1 MAVKEKRGL
10 GIGLEALFG
19 PELQMLQEEKDLLT
33 LPISKVEPRIDQPR
47 DHFDEERLQD
57 LAASISRH
65 GLIQPVIVRR
75 LDSGVY
81 QIIAGERRWRAARL
95 AGLSE
100 IPVRVLRA
108 DDRSVSE
115 LALVENLQRED
126 LNPMEEARGY
136 QKLMQDYSL
145 TQEEAAAG
153 VGKSRSAVANAL
165 RLLNLSAPVSEMVES
180 GILSAG
186 HARTLLSLEDPVL
199 QKKAADQ
206 VLAKTLSVRKTEQL
220 VSRLKKE
227 AAKEAVEPA
236 AGSDEVDYAATLSEE
251 LSSVLGRRV
260 SLSEKNNRG
269 KIELFYD
276 NADDR
281 EALIAVLRALKKE
294 APVVLKAVQRRIAKK
309 RRFQYRRR
317 ISCWTSDSSG
327 KIRTSSRKTSVRNF
341 RTPSCPWWTRSLSW
355 MPKTV
360 PPSPRPAISAL
371 RRTS

>member
-227 AAKEAVEPA
+227 AAKEAVEPTV
-236 AGSDEVDYAATLSEE
+236 GSDEVDYAATLSEE

-281 EALIAVLRALKKE
+281 EALIAVLRALKK
-294 APVVLKAVQRRIAKK
+294 
-309 RRFQYRRR
+309 
-317 ISCWTSDSSG
+317 
-327 KIRTSSRKTSVRNF
+327 
-341 RTPSCPWWTRSLSW
+341 
-355 MPKTV
+355 
-360 PPSPRPAISAL
+360 
-371 RRTS
+371 

>member
-19 PELQMLQEEKDLLT
+19 TEFQMLDDKEVIM
-33 LPISKVEPRIDQPR
+33 LPITKVEPRQDQPR
-47 DHFDEERLQD
+47 EHFDEERLQD

-75 LDSGVY
+75 LDSGDY

-95 AGLSE
+95 AGLTE
-100 IPVRVLRA
+100 IPVRVLHA
-108 DDRSVSE
+108 DDQSVAE

-136 QKLMQDYSL
+136 QKLMQDYAL

-165 RLLNLSAPVSEMVES
+165 RLLNLSAPVSDMVES
-180 GILSAG
+180 GVLSAG
-186 HARTLLSLEDPVL
+186 HARTLLALEDPAL
-199 QKKAADQ
+199 QKRAAEQ
-206 VLAKTLSVRKTEQL
+206 VLAKTLSVRKTEQM

-227 AAKEAVEPA
+227 AAKALTEEPA
-236 AGSDEVDYAATLSEE
+236 AEDEVDYASALSEE

-260 SLSEKNNRG
+260 SLSEKNNKG

-281 EALIAVLRALKKE
+281 EALVSVLRAL
-294 APVVLKAVQRRIAKK
+294 
-309 RRFQYRRR
+309 
-317 ISCWTSDSSG
+317 
-327 KIRTSSRKTSVRNF
+327 
-341 RTPSCPWWTRSLSW
+341 RS
-355 MPKTV
+355 
-360 PPSPRPAISAL
+360 
-371 RRTS
+371 

>member
-19 PELQMLQEEKDLLT
+19 TDLQMLQEEDIIS
-33 LPISKVEPRIDQPR
+33 LPISKVEPWQDQPR

-65 GLIQPVIVRR
+65 GLIQPVIVRK

-95 AGLSE
+95 AGLTE

-108 DDRSVSE
+108 DDQSVAE

-136 QKLMQDYSL
+136 QKLMQNYSL

-153 VGKSRSAVANAL
+153 VGKSRSAVASAL
-165 RLLNLSAPVSEMVES
+165 RLLNLSVPVMEMVES
-180 GILSAG
+180 GTLSAG
-186 HARTLLSLEDPVL
+186 HARTLLALDNPEL
-199 QKKAADQ
+199 QKRAADQ
-206 VLAKTLSVRKTEQL
+206 VLAKTLSVRKTEQM

-227 AAKEAVEPA
+227 ADRKAEEKTEIDDAVNA
-236 AGSDEVDYAATLSEE
+236 VDYAAALSEE

-260 SLSEKNNRG
+260 ALIEKSNRG
-269 KIELFYD
+269 KIELYYD

-281 EALIAVLRALKKE
+281 EALIAVLRALQK
-294 APVVLKAVQRRIAKK
+294 
-309 RRFQYRRR
+309 
-317 ISCWTSDSSG
+317 
-327 KIRTSSRKTSVRNF
+327 
-341 RTPSCPWWTRSLSW
+341 
-355 MPKTV
+355 
-360 PPSPRPAISAL
+360 
-371 RRTS
+371 

>member
-19 PELQMLQEEKDLLT
+19 TDLQMLQEENTIT
-33 LPISKVEPRIDQPR
+33 LPISKVEPWQDQPR
-47 DHFDEERLQD
+47 EHFDEESLQD

-65 GLIQPVIVRR
+65 GLIQPVIVRK
-75 LDSGVY
+75 LDSGAY

-95 AGLSE
+95 AGLTE
-100 IPVRVLRA
+100 IPVRVLYA
-108 DDRSVSE
+108 DDKSVAE

-136 QKLMQDYSL
+136 QKLMQNYSL

-165 RLLNLSAPVSEMVES
+165 RLLNLSAPVIEMVET
-180 GILSAG
+180 GTLSAG
-186 HARTLLSLEDPVL
+186 HARTLLALEDPEL
-199 QKKAADQ
+199 QKRAAEQ
-206 VLAKTLSVRKTEQL
+206 VLSKTLSVRKTEQM

-227 AAKEAVEPA
+227 AAREAEEEKSED
-236 AGSDEVDYAATLSEE
+236 GTSVDYAAALSEE

-260 SLSEKNNRG
+260 ALSEKNNRG

-281 EALIAVLRALKKE
+281 EVLIATLRALQK
-294 APVVLKAVQRRIAKK
+294 
-309 RRFQYRRR
+309 
-317 ISCWTSDSSG
+317 
-327 KIRTSSRKTSVRNF
+327 
-341 RTPSCPWWTRSLSW
+341 
-355 MPKTV
+355 
-360 PPSPRPAISAL
+360 
-371 RRTS
+371 

>member
-19 PELQMLQEEKDLLT
+19 TEFQMLDDKEVIT
-33 LPISKVEPRIDQPR
+33 LPITKVEPRQDQPR
-47 DHFDEERLQD
+47 EHFDEERLQD

-75 LDSGVY
+75 LDSGDY

-95 AGLSE
+95 AGLTE
-100 IPVRVLRA
+100 IPVRVLHA
-108 DDRSVSE
+108 DDQSVAE

-136 QKLMQDYSL
+136 QKLMQDYAL

-165 RLLNLSAPVSEMVES
+165 RLLNLSAPVSDMVEN
-180 GILSAG
+180 GVLSAG
-186 HARTLLSLEDPVL
+186 HARTLLALEDPAL
-199 QKKAADQ
+199 QKRAAEQ
-206 VLAKTLSVRKTEQL
+206 VLAKTLSVRKTEQM

-227 AAKEAVEPA
+227 AAKALTEEPS
-236 AGSDEVDYAATLSEE
+236 AGDEVDYASALSEE

-260 SLSEKNNRG
+260 SLSEKNNKG

-281 EALIAVLRALKKE
+281 EALVSVLRAL
-294 APVVLKAVQRRIAKK
+294 
-309 RRFQYRRR
+309 
-317 ISCWTSDSSG
+317 
-327 KIRTSSRKTSVRNF
+327 
-341 RTPSCPWWTRSLSW
+341 RS
-355 MPKTV
+355 
-360 PPSPRPAISAL
+360 
-371 RRTS
+371 

>member
-19 PELQMLQEEKDLLT
+19 TEFQMLDDKEVIS
-33 LPISKVEPRIDQPR
+33 LPITKVEPRQDQPR
-47 DHFDEERLQD
+47 EHFDEERLQD

-65 GLIQPVIVRR
+65 GLIQPVIVRK
-75 LDSGVY
+75 LDSGDY

-95 AGLSE
+95 AGLTE
-100 IPVRVLRA
+100 IPVRVLHA
-108 DDRSVSE
+108 DDQSVAE

-136 QKLMQDYSL
+136 QKLMQDYAL

-165 RLLNLSAPVSEMVES
+165 RLLNLSAPVSDMVES
-180 GILSAG
+180 GVLSAG
-186 HARTLLSLEDPVL
+186 HARTLLALEDPAL
-199 QKKAADQ
+199 QKRAAEQ
-206 VLAKTLSVRKTEQL
+206 VLAKTLSVRKTGQM

-227 AAKEAVEPA
+227 AAKALTEEPA
-236 AGSDEVDYAATLSEE
+236 AEDEVDYASALSEE

-260 SLSEKNNRG
+260 SLSEKNNKG

-281 EALIAVLRALKKE
+281 EALVSVLRAL
-294 APVVLKAVQRRIAKK
+294 
-309 RRFQYRRR
+309 
-317 ISCWTSDSSG
+317 
-327 KIRTSSRKTSVRNF
+327 
-341 RTPSCPWWTRSLSW
+341 RS
-355 MPKTV
+355 
-360 PPSPRPAISAL
+360 
-371 RRTS
+371 

>member
-1 MAVKEKRGL
+1 MAAKEKRGL

-19 PELQMLQEEKDLLT
+19 NDLSLFQEDEVFS
-33 LPISKVEPRIDQPR
+33 LPISKVEPRQDQPR

-65 GLIQPVIVRR
+65 GLIQPVIVR
-75 LDSGVY
+75 LMDSGGY

-95 AGLSE
+95 AGLTE
-100 IPVRVLRA
+100 IPVRVIKA

-165 RLLNLSAPVSEMVES
+165 RLLNLSPPVTEMVEQ
-180 GILSAG
+180 GVLSAG

-199 QKKAADQ
+199 QKKAAEL

-227 AAKEAVEPA
+227 ADREPIVPSP
-236 AGSDEVDYAATLSEE
+236 SDEVDYAAALSEE
-251 LSSVLGRRV
+251 LSSVFGRRV
-260 SLSEKNNRG
+260 TLSEKNNRG

-281 EALIAVLRALKKE
+281 EALIA
-294 APVVLKAVQRRIAKK
+294 
-309 RRFQYRRR
+309 
-317 ISCWTSDSSG
+317 
-327 KIRTSSRKTSVRNF
+327 
-341 RTPSCPWWTRSLSW
+341 
-355 MPKTV
+355 
-360 PPSPRPAISAL
+360 AL
-371 RRTS
+371 RKMQNERK

>member
-19 PELQMLQEEKDLLT
+19 TEFQMLDDKEVIT
-33 LPISKVEPRIDQPR
+33 LPITKVEPRQDQPR
-47 DHFDEERLQD
+47 EHFDEERLQD

-75 LDSGVY
+75 LDSGDY

-95 AGLSE
+95 AGLTE
-100 IPVRVLRA
+100 IPVRVLHA
-108 DDRSVSE
+108 DDQSVAE

-136 QKLMQDYSL
+136 QKLMQDYAL

-165 RLLNLSAPVSEMVES
+165 RLLNLSAPVSDMVES
-180 GILSAG
+180 GVLSAG
-186 HARTLLSLEDPVL
+186 HARTLLALEDPAL
-199 QKKAADQ
+199 QKRAAEQ
-206 VLAKTLSVRKTEQL
+206 VLAKTLSGRKTEQM

-227 AAKEAVEPA
+227 AAKALTEEPA
-236 AGSDEVDYAATLSEE
+236 AEDEVDYASALSEE

-260 SLSEKNNRG
+260 SLSEKNNKG

-281 EALIAVLRALKKE
+281 EALVSVLRAL
-294 APVVLKAVQRRIAKK
+294 
-309 RRFQYRRR
+309 
-317 ISCWTSDSSG
+317 
-327 KIRTSSRKTSVRNF
+327 
-341 RTPSCPWWTRSLSW
+341 RS
-355 MPKTV
+355 
-360 PPSPRPAISAL
+360 
-371 RRTS
+371 

>member
-19 PELQMLQEEKDLLT
+19 TEFQMLDDKEVIT
-33 LPISKVEPRIDQPR
+33 LPITKVEPRQDQPR
-47 DHFDEERLQD
+47 EHFDEERLQD
-57 LAASISRH
+57 LTASISRH

-75 LDSGVY
+75 LDSGDY

-95 AGLSE
+95 AGLTE
-100 IPVRVLRA
+100 IPVRVLHA
-108 DDRSVSE
+108 DDQSVAE

-136 QKLMQDYSL
+136 QKLMQDYAL

-165 RLLNLSAPVSEMVES
+165 RLLNLSAPVSDMVES
-180 GILSAG
+180 GVLSAG
-186 HARTLLSLEDPVL
+186 HARTLLALEDPAL
-199 QKKAADQ
+199 QKRAAEQ
-206 VLAKTLSVRKTEQL
+206 VLAKTLSVRKTEQM

-227 AAKEAVEPA
+227 AAKALTEEPA
-236 AGSDEVDYAATLSEE
+236 AEDEVDYASALSEE

-260 SLSEKNNRG
+260 SLSEKNNKG

-281 EALIAVLRALKKE
+281 EALVSVLRAL
-294 APVVLKAVQRRIAKK
+294 
-309 RRFQYRRR
+309 
-317 ISCWTSDSSG
+317 
-327 KIRTSSRKTSVRNF
+327 
-341 RTPSCPWWTRSLSW
+341 RS
-355 MPKTV
+355 
-360 PPSPRPAISAL
+360 
-371 RRTS
+371 

>member
-19 PELQMLQEEKDLLT
+19 TELQMLQEEEIVT
-33 LPISKVEPRIDQPR
+33 LPISRVEPRPEQPR

-57 LAASISRH
+57 LAASIARH

-75 LDSGVY
+75 LESGAY

-100 IPVRVLRA
+100 IPVRVLHA
-108 DDRSVSE
+108 DDQNVAE

-165 RLLNLSAPVSEMVES
+165 RLLNLCAPVSEMVES
-180 GILSAG
+180 GVLSAG

-199 QKKAADQ
+199 QKRAADQ
-206 VLAKTLSVRKTEQL
+206 VLAKTLSVRKTEQM
-220 VSRLKKE
+220 VSRLKKAMARE
-227 AAKEAVEPA
+227 ASEEAPA
-236 AGSDEVDYAATLSEE
+236 QDIVDYASALSEE

-260 SLSEKNNRG
+260 SLSEKNSRG
-269 KIELFYD
+269 KIELYYD

-281 EALIAVLRALKKE
+281 EALINILRSM
-294 APVVLKAVQRRIAKK
+294 K
-309 RRFQYRRR
+309 R
-317 ISCWTSDSSG
+317 
-327 KIRTSSRKTSVRNF
+327 
-341 RTPSCPWWTRSLSW
+341 
-355 MPKTV
+355 
-360 PPSPRPAISAL
+360 
-371 RRTS
+371 

>member
-19 PELQMLQEEKDLLT
+19 TEFQMLDDKEVIT
-33 LPISKVEPRIDQPR
+33 LPITKVEPRQDQPR
-47 DHFDEERLQD
+47 EHFDEERLQD

-75 LDSGVY
+75 LDSGDY

-95 AGLSE
+95 AGLTE
-100 IPVRVLRA
+100 IPVRVLHA
-108 DDRSVSE
+108 DDQSVAE

-136 QKLMQDYSL
+136 QKLMQDYAL

-165 RLLNLSAPVSEMVES
+165 RLLNLSAPVSDMVES
-180 GILSAG
+180 GVLSAG
-186 HARTLLSLEDPVL
+186 HARTLLALEDPAL
-199 QKKAADQ
+199 QKRAAEQ
-206 VLAKTLSVRKTEQL
+206 VLAKTLSVRKTEQM

-227 AAKEAVEPA
+227 AAKALTEELA
-236 AGSDEVDYAATLSEE
+236 AEDEVDYASALSEE

-260 SLSEKNNRG
+260 SLSEKNNKG

-281 EALIAVLRALKKE
+281 EALVSVLRAL
-294 APVVLKAVQRRIAKK
+294 
-309 RRFQYRRR
+309 
-317 ISCWTSDSSG
+317 
-327 KIRTSSRKTSVRNF
+327 
-341 RTPSCPWWTRSLSW
+341 RS
-355 MPKTV
+355 
-360 PPSPRPAISAL
+360 
-371 RRTS
+371 

>member
-1 MAVKEKRGL
+1 MALKEKRGL

-19 PELQMLQEEKDLLT
+19 PELQMMQEEEIVS
-33 LPISKVEPRIDQPR
+33 LPISKVEPRQDQPR

-65 GLIQPVIVRR
+65 GLIQPVIVRK
-75 LDSGVY
+75 LNSGGY

-95 AGLSE
+95 AGLTE
-100 IPVRVLRA
+100 IPVRVLEA

-136 QKLMQDYSL
+136 QKLMQDYAL

-165 RLLNLSAPVSEMVES
+165 RLLNLSTPVPKMVES

-186 HARTLLSLEDPVL
+186 HARALLSLEDPAL

-206 VLAKTLSVRKTEQL
+206 VLAKTLSVRRTEQM
-220 VSRLKKE
+220 VSRLKRE
-227 AAKEAVEPA
+227 ADRSEVRVISDP
-236 AGSDEVDYAATLSEE
+236 DEVDYAAALSEE
-251 LSSVLGRRV
+251 LSSTLGRRV
-260 SLSEKNNRG
+260 SLSEKNSRG
-269 KIELFYD
+269 KIELYYD

-281 EALIAVLRALKKE
+281 EALISALK
-294 APVVLKAVQRRIAKK
+294 
-309 RRFQYRRR
+309 
-317 ISCWTSDSSG
+317 
-327 KIRTSSRKTSVRNF
+327 
-341 RTPSCPWWTRSLSW
+341 SLH
-355 MPKTV
+355 
-360 PPSPRPAISAL
+360 R
-371 RRTS
+371 

>member
-19 PELQMLQEEKDLLT
+19 TEFQMLDDKEVIT
-33 LPISKVEPRIDQPR
+33 LPITKVEPRQDQPR
-47 DHFDEERLQD
+47 EHFDEERLQD

-75 LDSGVY
+75 LDSGDY

-95 AGLSE
+95 AGLTE
-100 IPVRVLRA
+100 IPVRVLHA
-108 DDRSVSE
+108 DDQSVAE

-136 QKLMQDYSL
+136 QKLMQDYAL

-165 RLLNLSAPVSEMVES
+165 RLLNLSAPVSDMVES
-180 GILSAG
+180 GVLSAG
-186 HARTLLSLEDPVL
+186 HARTLLALEDPAL
-199 QKKAADQ
+199 QKRAAEQ
-206 VLAKTLSVRKTEQL
+206 VLAKTLSVRKTEQM

-227 AAKEAVEPA
+227 AAKALTEEPA
-236 AGSDEVDYAATLSEE
+236 AEDEVDYASALSEE

-260 SLSEKNNRG
+260 SLSEKNNKG
-269 KIELFYD
+269 KSGLFYD

-281 EALIAVLRALKKE
+281 EALVSVLRAL
-294 APVVLKAVQRRIAKK
+294 
-309 RRFQYRRR
+309 
-317 ISCWTSDSSG
+317 
-327 KIRTSSRKTSVRNF
+327 
-341 RTPSCPWWTRSLSW
+341 RS
-355 MPKTV
+355 
-360 PPSPRPAISAL
+360 
-371 RRTS
+371 

>member
-19 PELQMLQEEKDLLT
+19 TDLQMMQEEDIIS
-33 LPISKVEPRIDQPR
+33 LPISKVEPWQDQPR

-65 GLIQPVIVRR
+65 GLIQPVIVRK

-95 AGLSE
+95 AGLTE

-108 DDRSVSE
+108 DDQSVAE

-136 QKLMQDYSL
+136 QKLMQNYSL

-165 RLLNLSAPVSEMVES
+165 RLLNLSVPVMEMVES
-180 GILSAG
+180 GTLSAG
-186 HARTLLSLEDPVL
+186 HARTLLALDNPEL
-199 QKKAADQ
+199 QKRAADQ
-206 VLAKTLSVRKTEQL
+206 VLAKTLSVRKTEQM

-227 AAKEAVEPA
+227 ADRKAEEKTEIDDAVNA
-236 AGSDEVDYAATLSEE
+236 VDYAAALSEE

-260 SLSEKNNRG
+260 ALIEKSNRG
-269 KIELFYD
+269 KIELYYD

-281 EALIAVLRALKKE
+281 EALIAVLRALQK
-294 APVVLKAVQRRIAKK
+294 
-309 RRFQYRRR
+309 
-317 ISCWTSDSSG
+317 
-327 KIRTSSRKTSVRNF
+327 
-341 RTPSCPWWTRSLSW
+341 
-355 MPKTV
+355 
-360 PPSPRPAISAL
+360 
-371 RRTS
+371 

>member
-19 PELQMLQEEKDLLT
+19 TEFQMLDDKEVIT
-33 LPISKVEPRIDQPR
+33 LPITKVEPRQDQPR
-47 DHFDEERLQD
+47 EHFDEERLQD

-75 LDSGVY
+75 LDSGDY

-95 AGLSE
+95 AGLTE
-100 IPVRVLRA
+100 IPVRVLHA
-108 DDRSVSE
+108 DDQSVAE

-136 QKLMQDYSL
+136 QKLMQDYAL

-165 RLLNLSAPVSEMVES
+165 RLLNLSAPVSDMVER
-180 GILSAG
+180 GVLSAG
-186 HARTLLSLEDPVL
+186 HARTLLALEDPAL
-199 QKKAADQ
+199 QKRAAEQ
-206 VLAKTLSVRKTEQL
+206 VLAKTLSVRKTEQM

-227 AAKEAVEPA
+227 AAKALTEEPA
-236 AGSDEVDYAATLSEE
+236 AEDEVDYASALSEE

-260 SLSEKNNRG
+260 SLSEKNNKG

-281 EALIAVLRALKKE
+281 EALVSVLRAL
-294 APVVLKAVQRRIAKK
+294 
-309 RRFQYRRR
+309 
-317 ISCWTSDSSG
+317 
-327 KIRTSSRKTSVRNF
+327 
-341 RTPSCPWWTRSLSW
+341 RS
-355 MPKTV
+355 
-360 PPSPRPAISAL
+360 
-371 RRTS
+371 